1 MMTAMSHTLR
11 ALLVDRDQDT
21 RLLYR
26 QHLRQAGW
34 DIDEADDGRDAL
46 AKALSR
52 HYDVIVTETRLPGID
67 GYQFCTLLRRDV
79 TTQTVPVVIVSAEA
93 NQADQARAHRSGV
106 NIVLAKPCLPETL
119 LGEIGRLLDESRLRA
134 ARSHES
140 DDTTRRSIAD
150 RHATDPLALGHRP
163 MLSRT
168 HRRGDTTA
176 PPAAPPTL
184 RCPVCDQPLMYQR
197 SHVGGVSARHPEQWD
212 CYACPT
218 GCGTFEYRQR
228 TRKLR
233 GAG

>member
-11 ALLVDRDQDT
+11 ALLVDRDKDT
-21 RLLYR
+21 RLLYG

-67 GYQFCTLLRRDV
+67 GYQFCALLRRDV

-93 NQADQARAHRSGV
+93 NQADEARAHRAGA

-119 LGEIGRLLDESRLRA
+119 LGEIGRLLDESRSRE

-140 DDTTRRSIAD
+140 GGTTRGSIAD
-150 RHATDPLALGHRP
+150 QHATDPLTLGRRQ

-168 HRRGDTTA
+168 HQRGDTTV

-184 RCPVCDQPLMYQR
+184 LCPVCDKPLMYQR

-212 CYACPT
+212 YYACPT

-233 GAG
+233 NAG

>member
-1 MMTAMSHTLR
+1 MTAMSHTLR
-11 ALLVDRDQDT
+11 ALLVDRDKDT
-21 RLLYR
+21 RLLYG

-52 HYDVIVTETRLPGID
+52 HYDVIVTETRLSGID

-93 NQADQARAHRSGV
+93 NQADQARAHRAGV

-119 LGEIGRLLDESRLRA
+119 LGEIGRLLDESRSRT

-140 DDTTRRSIAD
+140 GDPTRRSIAD

-163 MLSRT
+163 MLSHT

>member
-1 MMTAMSHTLR
+1 MTAMSHTLR
-11 ALLVDRDQDT
+11 ALLVDRDKDT

-93 NQADQARAHRSGV
+93 NQADQARAYRAGV